1 MKEIKLEQ
9 ILSASDSI
17 GNGVNCRL
25 DDDAAVAATAAAAAA
40 ADSGIKV
47 ITITQH
53 VCSLYMVTLRTIS
66 LSLY

>member
-40 ADSGIKV
+40 DSGIKV